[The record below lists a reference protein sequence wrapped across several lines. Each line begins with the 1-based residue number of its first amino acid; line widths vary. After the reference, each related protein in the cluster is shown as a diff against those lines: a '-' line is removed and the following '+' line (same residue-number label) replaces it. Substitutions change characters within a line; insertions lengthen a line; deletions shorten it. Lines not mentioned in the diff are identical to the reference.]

1 MHRGFADRSLTAWVW
16 RRAIKRM
23 RLIVHIVYVFSV
35 HLSSIK
41 TVLCV

>member
-1 MHRGFADRSLTAWVW
+1 
-16 RRAIKRM
+16 M